1 MSPLFK
7 TAFAVTLL
15 ISMGVGIG
23 ASFLPRVY
31 AQTASNAATSC
42 GLNAATDFLGDV
54 LVAAVDAGLKA
65 VEAIPVVGDVIGA
78 VTDFVGGS
86 EEAVK
91 DKSVRFETKKINFKQ
106 CLKDIKDEALKVA
119 LAKFKKR
126 LLDRMTDDI
135 IAWISDGRDPKF
147 ITNFG
152 SFLEEAAQS
161 AVGDTAR
168 AIGLAELCSPFKAR
182 LPALLK
188 PVPTFSQR
196 ASCTLDDIVNN
207 IEGFYEDFAQGG
219 PLAYVESLSPN
230 NNYLGS
236 LFATQDE
243 LRRQT
248 AKKQEAAQL
257 VASAGGGY
265 KPITQCLEWT
275 ISGTDR
281 DTQEYYEKKY
291 IPGNNLNQ
299 RFENPAIPPTI
310 YDFPEESQ
318 FLIGARID
326 CTNDRITL
334 PPAGTQQFA
343 GQAFSADTQYLANTN
358 DLTPYLT
365 AIFNAATNRVIK
377 EGVKALRGDPARLQ
391 SESSTGRAPQPYVP
405 PSPNA
410 CSSATI
416 ASLPESER
424 AERERNCRYAG
435 YGSEFT
441 TSTDLSAQLRTELLA
456 QIAETRAGVL
466 AASTTLARVSALNLG
481 LVATTTKL
489 TECEASKL
497 GGACVNSS
505 SALGIAN
512 ARTLQLESDRTS
524 LAATLQSLA
533 AIEASLANNATP
545 SESSLTSLLTSVS
558 TALNT
563 IRTLQTRLN
572 DLLVSLL
579 TASAVTDEA
588 FHACQSSSYSCSW
601 TPTN

>member
-1 MSPLFK
+1 MPPLFK

-23 ASFLPRVY
+23 TSFLPRVH

-42 GLNAATDFLGDV
+42 GVNAAIDFLGDV
-54 LVAAVDAGLKA
+54 LVAAVERGLEA
-65 VEAIPVVGDVIGA
+65 VEKIPVVGDAIDA
-78 VTDFVGGS
+78 VKDFIVGS
-86 EEAVK
+86 EDAVK
-91 DKSVRFETKKINFKQ
+91 DKTVRFETKKINFKQ

-168 AIGLAELCSPFKAR
+168 AIGLAELCSPFKTR
-182 LPALLK
+182 IPTLLK
-188 PVPTFSQR
+188 PIPTFSQQ
-196 ASCTLDDIVNN
+196 ASCTLDDIVDN
-207 IEGFYEDFAQGG
+207 IEGFYEDFTQGG
-219 PLAYVESLSPN
+219 PLAYAELWKPQN
-230 NNYLGS
+230 NPHGV
-236 LFATQDE
+236 LFLTNDRLLQE
-243 LRRQT
+243 T
-248 AKKQEAAQL
+248 AKKKEAAQL
-257 VASAGGGY
+257 AASTGGGY

-291 IPGNNLNQ
+291 IPGNNLAQ
-299 RFENPAIPPTI
+299 KFENPAIPPTI

-318 FLIGARID
+318 FLVGARID
-326 CTNDRITL
+326 CTSDRITL
-334 PPAGTQQFA
+334 PPAGTQQIA
-343 GQAFSADTQYLANTN
+343 SQGFSADTQYLANTN

-377 EGVKALRGDPARLQ
+377 EGVKALRGDPVRLQ
-391 SESSTGRAPQPYVP
+391 SDSGTGRAPQPYVP

-416 ASLPESER
+416 AALPEPER

-456 QIAETRAGVL
+456 QIAETRAGAL

-489 TECEASKL
+489 TECEASTL

-558 TALNT
+558 TALTT
-563 IRTLQTRLN
+563 IRALQARLN

-579 TASAVTDEA
+579 TAGAAADETLR
-588 FHACQSSSYSCSW
+588 ACQSPSYSCSW
-601 TPTN
+601 TSTN